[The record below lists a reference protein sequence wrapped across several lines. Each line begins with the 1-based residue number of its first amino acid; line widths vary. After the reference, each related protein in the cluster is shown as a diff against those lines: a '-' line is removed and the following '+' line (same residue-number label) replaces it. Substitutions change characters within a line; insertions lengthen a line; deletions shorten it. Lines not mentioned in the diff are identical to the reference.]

1 MKVDTKEAMEIAWT
15 EKSNDCAEITENSQE
30 VDKLIFSL
38 GFLAGLEYVNK
49 ELRDDKTKTNAK

>member
-15 EKSNDCAEITENSQE
+15 EKSNEAAEFTENSAD

-49 ELRDDKTKTNAK
+49 ELKDV